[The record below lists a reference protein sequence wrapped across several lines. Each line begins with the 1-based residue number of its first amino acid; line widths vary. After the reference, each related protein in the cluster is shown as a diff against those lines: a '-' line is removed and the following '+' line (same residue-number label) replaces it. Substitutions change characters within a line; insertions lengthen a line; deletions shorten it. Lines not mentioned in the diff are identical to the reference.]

1 MQKVRLKA
9 VRYPLV
15 LRHPFGLATGSR
27 THTPCVMVRATT
39 GDCWGIGE
47 ASLPPYHGE
56 TEDSVLRFIHSVD
69 MNGIDLDEGI
79 VAAMKKVDALSDADN
94 AAKAA
99 IDIALH
105 DLLGKMRGMS
115 IGEMLDVPQQP
126 APPSCMTIA
135 LGDMG
140 ALPQKIGE
148 ARDFKVIKLKLGGT
162 DDLRLLS
169 EVKALTDKAIY
180 ADANQAWADRGQAL
194 EMAQELQRSGF
205 AMLEQPMP
213 RQASRADMEWLVARS
228 PLPVYADE
236 AVKRLPDLAWARHC
250 FHGINIKLMKCTG
263 LTEAKAMIERCREFG
278 LGVML
283 GCMTETS
290 CATMAMAHLAPMA
303 DHIDLDGPFLI
314 SNNPFMYPAL
324 IEGRV
329 MPGTGP
335 GIGLQVS
342 ENGTW
347 PV

>member
-27 THTPCVMVRATT
+27 THTPCVLVKAEAGRF
-39 GDCWGIGE
+39 WGIGE

-56 TEDSVLRFIHSVD
+56 TEDSVLRFISLAEKEGFD
-69 MNGIDLDEGI
+69 PDEGI
-79 VAAMKKVDALSDADN
+79 GEAMRKLDALSDTDN

-105 DLLGKMRGMS
+105 DLLGKMKGMS

-135 LGDMG
+135 LGDMA
-140 ALPQKIGE
+140 ALPQKVEE
-148 ARDFKVIKLKLGGT
+148 ARDFRVIKLKLGSV

-169 EVKALTDKAIY
+169 EVKSLTDKAIY
-180 ADANQAWADRGQAL
+180 ADANQAWADRGEAL
-194 EMAQELQRSGF
+194 EMAQELHRSGF
-205 AMLEQPMP
+205 VMLEQPMP
-213 RQASRADMEWLVARS
+213 RHAARADMEWLVARS
-228 PLPVYADE
+228 PLPIYADE
-236 AVKRLPDLAWARHC
+236 AVKRLPDLEWARHC

-263 LTEAKAMIERCREFG
+263 LTEAKAMIWHCREYG

-290 CATMAMAHLAPMA
+290 CATMAMAHLAPLA

-314 SNNPFMYPAL
+314 SNNPFVYPAVVN
-324 IEGRV
+324 GRV

-342 ENGTW
+342 DNLAW
-347 PV
+347 PE